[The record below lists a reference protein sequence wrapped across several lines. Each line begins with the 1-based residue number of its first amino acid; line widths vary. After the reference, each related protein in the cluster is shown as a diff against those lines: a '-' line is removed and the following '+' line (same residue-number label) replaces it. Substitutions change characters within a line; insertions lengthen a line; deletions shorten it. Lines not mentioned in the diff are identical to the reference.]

1 MTLEQRKWG
10 SAIIIENNELYCGK
24 ILKIKKGYRMSLQ
37 YHKLKDETL
46 YVLTGQ
52 ILVEY
57 EKEFTHKIYKE
68 TLHPGEKV
76 RIKPLRIHRVTGLTD
91 ADIME
96 ISTHS
101 EDSDSYHIEDGGKVP
116 E

>member
-46 YVLTGQ
+46 YVLTGK

-57 EKEFTHKIYKE
+57 QRGEMAFVG
-68 TLHPGEKV
+68 TLCPGEKV
-76 RIKPLRIHRVTGLTD
+76 RIKSGEIHRVTGLTD